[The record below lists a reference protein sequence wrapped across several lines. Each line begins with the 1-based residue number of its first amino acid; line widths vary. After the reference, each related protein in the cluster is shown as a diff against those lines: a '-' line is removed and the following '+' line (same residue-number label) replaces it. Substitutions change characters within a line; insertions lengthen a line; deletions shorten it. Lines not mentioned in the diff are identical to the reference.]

1 MTELVFA
8 ESALYGGRG
17 LAAALGISNPIL
29 GQCTTGERAH
39 YLGSSLLGALWT
51 GLGSGLQM
59 GALPH
64 VFGLLDGPHTLKFGI
79 RQKEGKA
86 RQLGAHATGT
96 QKGRAPGSISDGL
109 LDRK

>member
-1 MTELVFA
+1 MAQLQRRITELAFA

-59 GALPH
+59 GALPC
-64 VFGLLDGPHTLKFGI
+64 VFGLLDGHRRSQVRDQTEGGQGASI
-79 RQKEGKA
+79 RRPRHGNS
-86 RQLGAHATGT
+86 
-96 QKGRAPGSISDGL
+96 KGPMDS
-109 LDRK
+109 